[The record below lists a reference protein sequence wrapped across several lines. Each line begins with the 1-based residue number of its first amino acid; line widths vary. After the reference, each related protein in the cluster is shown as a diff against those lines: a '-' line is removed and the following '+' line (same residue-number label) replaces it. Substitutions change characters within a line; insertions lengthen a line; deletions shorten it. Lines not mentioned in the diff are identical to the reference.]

1 MLLELIATLC
11 FIVSCIPFLASAVW
25 LTWSKRTRHIPH
37 IPRRWP
43 IVGNAFQLSMNQCH
57 LVFTEW
63 SKRYGAVF
71 EVKLFNE
78 KIVVL
83 NDYNSIHEALVQA
96 GATFAGRPKMHRTDQ
111 KQRYKKSI
119 VWQTYTQKL
128 VFLRKVVH
136 KSLKMYG
143 LGLLALEDV
152 CRPELE
158 SLVNRIQQMD
168 GTAFDP
174 SRIFFDS
181 VGNVML
187 YFLVGLRF
195 DPDGPEI
202 ETIRAMSKLFNETF
216 GAGDGKRLDVMPWL
230 RFGQNKETRRL
241 ETALN
246 VRDRLWD
253 NLAKQYGT
261 FSEKSVIGHMQSLI
275 NENSDIDDDTAKEC
289 FTNLILAGV
298 DTTAT
303 ALTCLILILMQNQ
316 DLQTRMQ
323 EEINGV
329 FPEGVFPSLS
339 KRQQTPFTEAVIL
352 ELLRYISHVP
362 LAVPH
367 STLENATI
375 CGYHIDANATIYINL
390 WALHHDECI
399 WPDPWKFDPGR
410 FLDNDGAILSPLHPK
425 RKRMLAFGAGR
436 RVCLGESLAKN
447 RLYLFVTALLQR
459 LTFVPDDSEAV
470 PDPNPRSYDLGLV
483 LHPKPFKVKAIRRVH
498 DP

>member
-1 MLLELIATLC
+1 MLLELIATFC

-25 LTWSKRTRHIPH
+25 LTWSKRTRHIPR

-187 YFLVGLRF
+187 YFVSYTSFMQYYRWSMKLYLCIAVEFIILLR
-195 DPDGPEI
+195 GVN
-202 ETIRAMSKLFNETF
+202 KLYAFYSL
-216 GAGDGKRLDVMPWL
+216 LDFAL
-230 RFGQNKETRRL
+230 TLTGRRL
-241 ETALN
+241 
-246 VRDRLWD
+246 RP
-253 NLAKQYGT
+253 
-261 FSEKSVIGHMQSLI
+261 SE
-275 NENSDIDDDTAKEC
+275 
-289 FTNLILAGV
+289 
-298 DTTAT
+298 
-303 ALTCLILILMQNQ
+303 
-316 DLQTRMQ
+316 
-323 EEINGV
+323 
-329 FPEGVFPSLS
+329 P
-339 KRQQTPFTEAVIL
+339 
-352 ELLRYISHVP
+352 
-362 LAVPH
+362 
-367 STLENATI
+367 
-375 CGYHIDANATIYINL
+375 
-390 WALHHDECI
+390 
-399 WPDPWKFDPGR
+399 
-410 FLDNDGAILSPLHPK
+410 
-425 RKRMLAFGAGR
+425 
-436 RVCLGESLAKN
+436 
-447 RLYLFVTALLQR
+447 
-459 LTFVPDDSEAV
+459 
-470 PDPNPRSYDLGLV
+470 
-483 LHPKPFKVKAIRRVH
+483 
-498 DP
+498 